1 MVVVFQKLS
10 YGNTPKHGQLLL
22 IPATIATQEVC
33 KTSGK
38 YFRQINILLVYRIQH
53 KCKDMNR
60 VKS

>member
-10 YGNTPKHGQLLL
+10 YENTPKHGQLLL
-22 IPATIATQEVC
+22 ILATIAPQEVC

-38 YFRQINILLVYRIQH
+38 DFRQINMLLDYRIQH

>member
-1 MVVVFQKLS
+1 MVFQILGH
-10 YGNTPKHGQLLL
+10 GNTPKYGQLLL
-22 IPATIATQEVC
+22 IPATIAAQEVC

-38 YFRQINILLVYRIQH
+38 DFRQMNMLLDYRIQH